1 MKRLILL
8 LAFIATPVPAQEPQ
22 GMAPDER
29 PAGNRAGNSYANPS
43 AVIAAE
49 LAFAQSAQDNG
60 QWTAFAASAAPDAV
74 LFRPQMVWAQQWLD
88 GRANPAVARTRQ
100 PHEVWSSC
108 DGAVVVSHGAWQ
120 ETAEFGWFTT
130 VWQRQPDGAYKWV
143 LDHGDVLQQALP
155 APDMLSAHV
164 ADCPER
170 VRRPGGPRDGER
182 ARPKRTKKVKLKD
195 LPPLDPVHRAGIA
208 PDGSLHWDITV
219 APDGSRTFAA
229 FWNKDG
235 QEQTALAEQ
244 VTARPHRAP

>member
-8 LAFIATPVPAQEPQ
+8 LALIAAPASAQERHSHASGDGPQ
-22 GMAPDER
+22 GT
-29 PAGNRAGNSYANPS
+29 RAANSYANPS

-60 QWTAFAASAAPDAV
+60 QWTAFAASAAPDAL
-74 LFRPQMVWAQQWLD
+74 LFRPQMVWARQWLN
-88 GRANPAVARTRQ
+88 GRPNPAVARTRQ

-120 ETAEFGWFTT
+120 ESGEFGWFTT
-130 VWQRQPDGAYKWV
+130 VWQLQPDGSYKWV
-143 LDHGDVLQQALP
+143 LDHGDALQQALP
-155 APDMLSAHV
+155 APEMLSAHV

-170 VRRPGGPRDGER
+170 VGRKGRLRDAKRDRPNQ
-182 ARPKRTKKVKLKD
+182 TKKFKLKD
-195 LPPLDPVHRAGIA
+195 LPPLDPAHRAGTA
-208 PDGSLHWDITV
+208 PDGSLRWDIAV
-219 APDGSRTFAA
+219 APDGSRKFAA
-229 FWNKDG
+229 YWKKDG